1 MSEAPELQPLTPLH
15 DFIEKL
21 GQPPDK
27 DALTIY
33 IARLREMAS
42 ASLPELCKRPPA
54 LKLDMMLTGCQ
65 ALLFVNT
72 QV

>member
-42 ASLPELCKRPPA
+42 A
-54 LKLDMMLTGCQ
+54 
-65 ALLFVNT
+65 FVNAPCKSSLALMLDT
-72 QV
+72 F

>member
-1 MSEAPELQPLTPLH
+1 MKACRYAVEDMSEAPVLQPLTPLH

-21 GQPPDK
+21 GRPPER

-42 ASLPELCKRPPA
+42 SSVPVLCEIP
-54 LKLDMMLTGCQ
+54 KLSEP
-65 ALLFVNT
+65 
-72 QV
+72 